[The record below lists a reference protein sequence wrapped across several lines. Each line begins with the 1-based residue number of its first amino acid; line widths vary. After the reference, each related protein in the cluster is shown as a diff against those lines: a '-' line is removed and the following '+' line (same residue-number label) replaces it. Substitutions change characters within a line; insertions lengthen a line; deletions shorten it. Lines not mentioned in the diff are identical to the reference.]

1 MKIPLTYSIR
11 NLWTRRLT
19 TALTMGGIALVVFVF
34 AAVLMLSNVLRETLV
49 STGRDDN
56 AIVIRK
62 ASQSEIMSAVDR
74 DAVAVI
80 QSFSEIAKTSDGKPF
95 ASAEVCVIANL
106 LKIGSN
112 DMANV
117 IVRGTTLQG
126 IPLREQVRF
135 MEGRPFRPGTSEILV
150 GRSIHERFQN
160 CSIGQTL
167 RFGGR
172 EWTIVG
178 IFDGQHSGFDTEVW
192 GDVEQLMPAF
202 GRPVFSALTVR
213 LNSEKDFESFKQR
226 FQKEPRLQ
234 QYDTKRE
241 KKFFEEQSEMMVL
254 LINVLGLIITTIF
267 SIGAVVGA
275 MITMYAAVANR
286 TSEIGTLRALGF
298 RRKSVLSAFLI
309 ESLFISFLGGVA
321 GVLIASGLQ
330 FISISTLNLGS
341 FSELSFNFSLSPSI
355 IFGSIMFSMSM
366 GVVGGFLPAVRASRM
381 DIISALRAA

>member
-1 MKIPLTYSIR
+1 MKIPFSYSLR

-19 TALTMGGIALVVFVF
+19 TALTMSGIALVVFVF
-34 AAVLMLSNVLRETLV
+34 AAVLMLSNGLRETLV

-62 ASQSEIMSAVDR
+62 SSQSEVMSAVDR
-74 DAVAVI
+74 DAAAII
-80 QSFSEIAKTSDGKPF
+80 QGFPEIAKTAEGKPF

-106 LKIGSN
+106 RKIGSN

-126 IPLREQVRF
+126 MPLREQVQLID
-135 MEGRPFRPGTSEILV
+135 GRIFRPGTSEILV

-160 CSIGQTL
+160 CRLGQAL

-178 IFDGQHSGFDTEVW
+178 IFDGRHSGFDTEVW
-192 GDVEQLMPAF
+192 GDAEQLMPAF
-202 GRPVFSALTVR
+202 GRPVFSAITVR
-213 LNSEKDFESFKQR
+213 LNSEKDFQSFKRQ
-226 FQKEPRLQ
+226 FQKDPRLQ
-234 QYDTKRE
+234 QFETKRE

-286 TSEIGTLRALGF
+286 TAEIGTLRALGF
-298 RRKSVLSAFLI
+298 QRKSVLAAFLL
-309 ESLFISFLGGVA
+309 ESLFISFFGGAA
-321 GVLIASGLQ
+321 GVLLASSLQ
-330 FISISTLNLGS
+330 VISVSTLNLGS
-341 FSELSFNFSLSPSI
+341 FSELAFSFSLSPRI
-355 IFGSIMFSMSM
+355 IIGSILFSMSM
-366 GVVGGFLPAVRASRM
+366 GVVGGFLPAVRASRL